1 MRSTPSD
8 YENEVCIARPVTF
21 LSTPE
26 TPCLDIWRVKK
37 TTQGIN
43 PLLAKAPIF
52 ANHIFQ
58 PGSTPSSARL
68 QILEGL
74 FFLTGSEY
82 LGWDPCVGAAAP
94 PNTTLLLH
102 GVEVHHPLAKTE
114 EEAGGGRSAFN
125 ECGVKSGVRGW
136 NWNKK
141 KMLIIINNHYKEMK
155 KAKVSLQSN

>member
-8 YENEVCIARPVTF
+8 YENEAKAQCAKNNISLGRWEIVRSLHCKACNISLNARDSMF
-21 LSTPE
+21 GHLKG
-26 TPCLDIWRVKK
+26 KK

-74 FFLTGSEY
+74 FFLTGSED

-141 KMLIIINNHYKEMK
+141 KC
-155 KAKVSLQSN
+155 